1 MLVDSAQAFKRKG
14 GGGIYRRL
22 SKELLYTAL
31 NKKKQVIPQTGL
43 SLCFELQRMFTTIKS
58 NIVGNA
64 NYKKKKITKE
74 HLSHYLNAY
83 CMLWNCGSELEVNFI
98 MVYVWIYR
106 KNILYIQ
113 KKGASKSSTENIEL
127 CLNNAFRQSKIF
139 FKGTVSFF

>member
-14 GGGIYRRL
+14 GDL
-22 SKELLYTAL
+22 QTAL
-31 NKKKQVIPQTGL
+31 KGATVYSIKKKQVIPQTGL

-64 NYKKKKITKE
+64 NYKKKKKKKITKE

-83 CMLWNCGSELEVNFI
+83 CMLWNSGSELEVNFI

-113 KKGASKSSTENIEL
+113 KRCIKEL
-127 CLNNAFRQSKIF
+127 HRKY
-139 FKGTVSFF
+139 

>member
-14 GGGIYRRL
+14 GGGFTDGSQRSYCIQH
-22 SKELLYTAL
+22 K
-31 NKKKQVIPQTGL
+31 KKKQVIPQTGL

-64 NYKKKKITKE
+64 NYKKKKKKKITKE

-83 CMLWNCGSELEVNFI
+83 CMLWNSGSELEVNFI

-113 KKGASKSSTENIEL
+113 KRCIKEL
-127 CLNNAFRQSKIF
+127 HRKY
-139 FKGTVSFF
+139 